1 MTGISPALLL
11 GPMLRYGDETS
22 ATIWMETDRPAAVEV
37 LGRRTTTFSV
47 GGRHYALVLVE
58 GLMPGG
64 CVEYTVALD
73 GQVVWPDPALGQ
85 PPSVIRTP
93 QPGQRITIL
102 AGSCRAAAP
111 HEPPFSLER
120 LFDHEGRGIDSL
132 WAEALLIQTRPMED
146 WPDLLLFIGDQIY
159 ADDSSPGT
167 RERIAA
173 LRGDGPDLPPA
184 IVAGF
189 EEYCWLYHESWSQP
203 VERWLLSTVPSVMLF
218 DDHDMIDDWNIS
230 AAWVAD
236 MRQEPWW
243 AEHVIGGLVS
253 YWIYQHLGNLSPAQ
267 IREEGLLDA
276 LLAAADGTEL
286 LRRWAF
292 ESESSTPLPGG
303 YRFSTVREV
312 GDVTVALVDGRNSR
326 VLEPG
331 RRLMVDDDEWAW
343 AAARARAATGHL
355 VLATPLP
362 VFVADGVHDLHVW
375 SEAVCDGAWGRRAAR
390 WGERVRRA
398 LDLEDWSA
406 FGASYLA
413 FAELV
418 ADLQADEDG
427 PQSVVVV
434 SGDIHFSYAAQV
446 LPAAD
451 GAPPVWQVVSSPIRN
466 ALDPH
471 ERRVM
476 QLALSRAGRAIGALL
491 RRAAR
496 RADNRPAIDTV
507 AGPFFANNISELR
520 YDGDRIELVV
530 ANFTP
535 DGQGRPVLREL
546 SHLDLG
552 SRHHRPAPRNETDL
566 GLVQ

>member
-1 MTGISPALLL
+1 MDGTAPVLLL
-11 GPMLRYGDETS
+11 GPMLRYADDTS
-22 ATIWMETDRPAAVEV
+22 ATIWMETDRPATVEV

-58 GLMPGG
+58 GLTPGD
-64 CVEYTVALD
+64 CVEYSVALD
-73 GQVVWPDPALGQ
+73 GRVVWPDPTLGQ

-93 QPGQRITIL
+93 VPGQRVMVL

-132 WAEALLIQTRPMED
+132 WAEALLIQTRPVED
-146 WPDLLLFIGDQIY
+146 WPDLLLFVGDQIY

-167 RERIAA
+167 RDRIAA
-173 LRGDGPDLPPA
+173 VRGDGSDLPPA

-203 VERWLLSTVPSVMLF
+203 VERWLLSTVPSMMLF

-230 AAWVAD
+230 AAWVD
-236 MRQEPWW
+236 DVRQEPWW
-243 AEHVIGGLVS
+243 TEHVIGGLVS

-267 IREEGLLDA
+267 VRAEGLLEA
-276 LLAAADGTEL
+276 LLAERDGTEL

-303 YRFSTVREV
+303 YRFSTVRKV
-312 GDVTVALVDGRNSR
+312 GDVTVVMVDCRNSR
-326 VLEPG
+326 VLEPK

-343 AAARARAATGHL
+343 LAGRARETSGHL

-362 VFVADGVHDLHVW
+362 VFVADGVHDLQVW
-375 SEAVCDGAWGRRAAR
+375 SEAVCDGVWGRRAAR
-390 WGERVRRA
+390 VGERVRRS

-406 FGASYLA
+406 FGASYTA
-413 FAELV
+413 FAQLV

-427 PQSVVVV
+427 PRSVVVV
-434 SGDIHFSYAAQV
+434 SGDIHFSYAARV
-446 LPAAD
+446 LPAAGD
-451 GAPPVWQVVSSPIRN
+451 APPVWQVVSSPIRN

-471 ERRVM
+471 ERKVM
-476 QLALSRAGRAIGALL
+476 QLALSRPGRAIGALL

-496 RADNRPAIDTV
+496 RRDNRPAIDTV

-520 YDGDRIELVV
+520 YDGDHIELVV

-535 DGQGRPVLREL
+535 DGEGRPELREL
-546 SHLDLG
+546 SRLDLG
-552 SRHHRPAPRNETDL
+552 SRHRRPEPHSETDL

>member
-1 MTGISPALLL
+1 MDGTEPVLLL
-11 GPMLRYGDETS
+11 GPMLRYADETS
-22 ATIWMETDRPAAVEV
+22 ASIWLETDRPTTVEV
-37 LGRRTTTFSV
+37 LGRATTTFCV
-47 GGRHYALVLVE
+47 GARHYALVLVE
-58 GLMPGG
+58 GLTPGG
-64 CVEYTVALD
+64 CVEYSVALD
-73 GQVVWPDPALGQ
+73 GRVVWPDPTLGQ

-93 QPGQRITIL
+93 VPGQRVTVL

-111 HEPPFSLER
+111 HHPPFSLER

-132 WAEALLIQTRPMED
+132 WAAALLIQTRPVED
-146 WPDLLLFIGDQIY
+146 WPDLLLFVGDQIY
-159 ADDSSPGT
+159 ADDSSPGA

-173 LRGDGPDLPPA
+173 ARSDGSDLPPA

-203 VERWLLSTVPSVMLF
+203 VERWLLSTVPSMMLF

-230 AAWVAD
+230 AAWVD
-236 MRQEPWW
+236 DIRRESWW

-267 IREEGLLDA
+267 IREEGLLDR
-276 LLAAADGTEL
+276 LLAMSDGTEV

-312 GDVTVALVDGRNSR
+312 GDVTVVMVDCRNSR

-331 RRLMVDDDEWAW
+331 RRLMVDDDEWDWLAG
-343 AAARARAATGHL
+343 RAREATGHL

-362 VFVADGVHDLHVW
+362 VFVADGVHDLQVW
-375 SEAVCDGAWGRRAAR
+375 SEAVCDGVWGRRAAR
-390 WGERVRRA
+390 IGERVRRA

-406 FGASYLA
+406 FGASYAA
-413 FAELV
+413 FVQLV

-427 PQSVVVV
+427 PESVVVM

-446 LPAAD
+446 LPAAS

-471 ERRVM
+471 ERKVM
-476 QLALSRAGRAIGALL
+476 KLALSRPGRAVGALL

-520 YDGDRIELVV
+520 YDADHIELVV

-535 DGQGRPVLREL
+535 DGDGRPELREL

-552 SRHHRPAPRNETDL
+552 SRHHRLEPRSETDL